1 MGNDYLISKEKFV
14 ETMEKIIELNNVT
27 EKFNEAI
34 EMLCGDGWIA
44 FTKHE
49 TIIVDLLKIC
59 VGDTEDWLD
68 WWLWENYYGERIS
81 DTSLAEVDGTPIDV
95 KTPEKLYDFLVSRKE
110 KTN

>member
-1 MGNDYLISKEKFV
+1 
-14 ETMEKIIELNNVT
+14 MEKIIELNKVT

-59 VGDTEDWLD
+59 VGDTGDWID

-81 DTSLAEVDGTPIDV
+81 ENSVTGDDGKPIDV
-95 KTPEKLYDFLVSRKE
+95 RTPEKLYDLIVGGKE
-110 KTN
+110 KTNK